1 MEKIESM
8 TNCESGPSTGDIS
21 SLGEGGASWS
31 HEWPFHGASE
41 KPGAGSVTKATS
53 DLDRSPFLLFRHH
66 LKAAPEAEALGSLSQ
81 DFTSLGSDGK
91 SDLPRA
97 KWLGWFRALPQPPG
111 PTLASHRGAAPSPP
125 GPWGRVLTAHIRIA
139 GGSGPCTPAPPP
151 SPAASLRRCSAL
163 ARPSGPQ
170 WVCDF
175 SRVGC
180 SKAELGWVPPHPRGP
195 SRPPGCWLPDPV
207 ELPSHRIQENQLG
220 TEGGPSPTQE
230 PGDRL
235 TRGSCVVFGV
245 TLPVTPRL
253 PPS

>member
-1 MEKIESM
+1 M
-8 TNCESGPSTGDIS
+8 TNCERSGPSTGDIS
-21 SLGEGGASWS
+21 SLGEGA
-31 HEWPFHGASE
+31 PHGA
-41 KPGAGSVTKATS
+41 TS
-53 DLDRSPFLLFRHH
+53 GLFTGHPRSQ
-66 LKAAPEAEALGSLSQ
+66 ALGTSQRQRVTWIVSFSSLQTPSNRCTRGRGPGVLVPGFHKPWVGWQVRPSQ
-81 DFTSLGSDGK
+81 SQVVGMA
-91 SDLPRA
+91 PR
-97 KWLGWFRALPQPPG
+97 PPSAPWADPG
-111 PTLASHRGAAPSPP
+111 FPSRAAPSPP
-125 GPWGRVLTAHIRIA
+125 GPRGRVLTAHAHIA
-139 GGSGPCTPAPPP
+139 GGYGPCTPALPP
-151 SPAASLRRCSAL
+151 SPAASLCRCTAL

-195 SRPPGCWLPDPV
+195 SRPPSCWLPDPA